1 MSLQP
6 AVEPVCCNHA
16 PSDIC
21 NRKFGGLSQ
30 SSGLTCCFLFV
41 LGRHD

>member
-30 SSGLTCCFLFV
+30 IIWTHV
-41 LGRHD
+41 LLLVCIRQA